1 MCFHTFPAVFVILW
15 AFLSFLFFLV
25 VTLCVFSCRVLVVE
39 LICDEALSLYE
50 SFLESHSSDLTVA
63 GTIPNTKDLG
73 KSATLNYAIGSASGK
88 STVTVFL
95 ESPAVH
101 QLLSRY
107 LNSPSSR
114 QPHCIMLQRRGNA
127 KHTHFATIIIPK
139 PTINLIHNYL

>member
-1 MCFHTFPAVFVILW
+1 MSCLG
-15 AFLSFLFFLV
+15 
-25 VTLCVFSCRVLVVE
+25 CRVN
-39 LICDEALSLYE
+39 CDEALSLYE

-101 QLLSRY
+101 QPLPLPQFSIFPTTP
-107 LNSPSSR
+107 LHNVAKKG
-114 QPHCIMLQRRGNA
+114 QC
-127 KHTHFATIIIPK
+127 KHTHFASIIIPK